1 MAALV
6 GAGVELPVVPPAV
19 VAAVFVD
26 AEPVDVVLVPVRVAL
41 LKVVLRCRA
50 VPVAAE
56 LPPDATMPVP
66 GRRVV
71 VEIVELLVEL
81 LGEEVPLR
89 DGTIMGKSEAAEM
102 VAAEGEELEAATVG
116 AAAVEAALVEP
127 PVKGNGPE

>member
-6 GAGVELPVVPPAV
+6 GFGVELPVEPPAV
-19 VAAVFVD
+19 VAAAFVD
-26 AEPVDVVLVPVRVAL
+26 AGPVDVVLVPVRVAL
-41 LKVVLRCRA
+41 LRVVLRCKT

-66 GRRVV
+66 GSRVV
-71 VEIVELLVEL
+71 VGIVELLVEL

-89 DGTIMGKSEAAEM
+89 DGTTMGKTEAAEV
-102 VAAEGEELEAATVG
+102 VAAEGEALD

-127 PVKGNGPE
+127 PLRENMPE